1 MRLLYSIGIL
11 LYSFGVRLAA
21 FFGHAKARQMVR
33 GWLNTPFSEY
43 RFPFYNRPT
52 VWFHA
57 SSLGEFEQARPV
69 MERYRQL
76 HPDHR
81 ILLTFFSPSGFEVR
95 KNYEGADAVCYLP
108 PDTLKNARQ
117 LVAVVH
123 PVAVFF
129 VKYDFWFNYLH
140 ELRDKNVPI
149 YLFSAIFRPQQYFFR
164 PWGHWYLQKLRDCY
178 RHIFV
183 QDEASLQLLKQH
195 GVTRCSIAG
204 DTRFDR
210 VHQIALAA
218 EDNAVVEEFLKG
230 YTGKVLVCGSTWPPD
245 EKILAKASSNTWWP
259 ERVIIAPHLI
269 NEDHLK
275 QIEALFPESIRYSML
290 SMEPMGSINPNKPKV
305 LIIDNI
311 GMLAKLYR
319 YADVA
324 YIGGGF
330 GVGIHNILEA
340 VTFGKPVIFGPNY
353 RKFKEARDITARGG
367 GWSIKSGKELTTD
380 CLDRLLTD
388 PDAYNAASQA
398 CRAYMEENLGSTD
411 IIIRTVES

>member
-11 LYSFGVRLAA
+11 LYAFGVRVAA
-21 FFGHAKARQMVR
+21 FFGHKKAQKMVR
-33 GWLNTPFSEY
+33 GWHDSPFSEY
-43 RFPFYNRPT
+43 RFPFFNRPT

-108 PDTLKNARQ
+108 PDTLRNARR
-117 LVAVVH
+117 LVSVGR

-140 ELRDKNVPI
+140 ELRDKGVPI
-149 YLFSAIFRPQQYFFR
+149 YLFSAIFRPQQYFFQ
-164 PWGHWYLQKLRDCY
+164 PWGKWYLQKLRDCY

-183 QDEASLQLLKQH
+183 QDEASLQLLQQH
-195 GVTRCSIAG
+195 GVKRCSIAG

-210 VHQIALAA
+210 VHQIAEAA
-218 EDNAVVEEFLKG
+218 ERNEVVEAFLVG
-230 YTGKVLVCGSTWPPD
+230 YDGKVLVCGSTWPPD
-245 EKILAKASSNTWWP
+245 EKLLANASDKEWWP
-259 ERVIIAPHLI
+259 ARVIIAPHLI
-269 NEDHLK
+269 NEEHLQ
-275 QIEALFPESIRYSML
+275 QIEKLFPNSVRYSVL
-290 SMEPMGSINPNKPKV
+290 KDSKDLKGFKV

-311 GMLAKLYR
+311 GMLSKLYR

-353 RKFKEARDITARGG
+353 RKFKEAHDIIARGG
-367 GWSIKSGKELTTD
+367 GWSIHNGAELATG

-388 PDAYNAASQA
+388 ADAYRQASEA
-398 CRAYMEENLGSTD
+398 CRKYMEENLGSTD

>member
-11 LYSFGVRLAA
+11 LYSFGVHVAA
-21 FFGHAKARQMVR
+21 FFGHEKARKMVR
-33 GWLNTPFSEY
+33 GWRTSPFTEY
-43 RFPFYNRPT
+43 RFPFFNRPT

-108 PDTLKNARQ
+108 PDTLRNARH
-117 LVAVVH
+117 LVSVGR

-140 ELRDKNVPI
+140 ELRDKGVPI
-149 YLFSAIFRPQQYFFR
+149 YLFSAIFRPQQYFFQ
-164 PWGHWYLQKLRDCY
+164 PWGKWYLQKLRDCY

-183 QDEASLQLLKQH
+183 QDEKSLQLLQRY
-195 GVTRCSIAG
+195 GVTHCSIAG

-210 VHQIALAA
+210 VHQIAQAA
-218 EDNAVVEEFLKG
+218 ERNEVVEAFLEG
-230 YTGKVLVCGSTWPPD
+230 YDGKVLVGGSTWPPD
-245 EKILAKASSNTWWP
+245 EKILANVRGNEWFP
-259 ERVIIAPHLI
+259 GRIILAPHVI
-269 NEDHLK
+269 NEEHLQ
-275 QIEALFPESIRYSML
+275 QIEKLFPESIRYSKF
-290 SMEPMGSINPNKPKV
+290 SKDSKSKV

-311 GMLAKLYR
+311 GMLSKLYR

-353 RKFKEARDITARGG
+353 RKFKEAHDIIARGG
-367 GWSIKSGKELTTD
+367 GWSIHGENDLAEGAFK
-380 CLDRLLTD
+380 RLMTD
-388 PDAYNAASQA
+388 PDAYRQASETCQK
-398 CRAYMEENLGSTD
+398 YMEENLGSTD